1 MSYISPTSGSYFP
14 DYKYLID
21 DDGGDVINYHL
32 VNNNG
37 DLIGNG
43 LNWDISYTRSTLTW
57 SQNSVYGGSLAPDLL
72 NSSNDHSTATA
83 TIYNP
88 VTVYAFTGTNL
99 MMVFSNP
106 HWEDPTPTGTEGIN
120 PNDFLSASLTYNFA
134 TNRLSWI
141 LPASYSSTSD
151 PLITAHRTDY
161 ILDNDTLWLPATP
174 GYTTYIIHTQGTP
187 SIGNSTNDISPGQ
200 WSIRRKISAPSG
212 STGVVAQVTFTQIE
226 VDAYNA
232 AVAAQAAADAAA
244 AAQAA
249 ADAAAAAQ
257 AALDAAAAAQA
268 AADAAAAAQ
277 AAADAAAAGSNAPP
291 NTPRGRRGNHNFW

>member
-1 MSYISPTSGSYFP
+1 MVSPTQ
-14 DYKYLID
+14 
-21 DDGGDVINYHL
+21 
-32 VNNNG
+32 
-37 DLIGNG
+37 
-43 LNWDISYTRSTLTW
+43 IS
-57 SQNSVYGGSLAPDLL
+57 
-72 NSSNDHSTATA
+72 A
-83 TIYNP
+83 TIGDAWPVGMKFNWTMTENGHEIYYPQGHSYGSSIKVNRLTNVWSDNGSEHPTVVVEETIDGVVHVALYWNNP
-88 VTVYAFTGTNL
+88 QQLLSKFPKPTVADWI
-99 MMVFSNP
+99 VP
-106 HWEDPTPTGTEGIN
+106 PPPPEEPATGTEGIN
-120 PNDFLSASLTYNFA
+120 PNEFLSASLTYDFA

-161 ILDNDTLWLPATP
+161 LLDNDTLWLPATP

-212 STGVVAQVTFTQIE
+212 STGVVAQLSFTQIE

-257 AALDAAAAAQA
+257 AAADAAAAAQA
-268 AADAAAAAQ
+268 SADAAAAAQ